1 MKDPVSGT
9 EYSEEIIKKAL
20 ETNNIGFNALIE
32 QIKKGRVV
40 LLEDGKILKRGYTTG
55 TCATVAS
62 KAAALLFAGKEV
74 KKVEITTPV
83 GVKVEMNIASSDKAN
98 CTACVRVDSGDYKG
112 DSFTGM
118 LICAKARRFPV
129 FFIRAGKGIGI
140 IKKAGLG
147 KVGAPDIYPH
157 ILTNIEANVKEVLSG
172 GVEIEIFVPEGEEIA
187 KNTVLP
193 VLGIEGGIPIFG
205 ATGFIEPYTDGGYKH
220 VIDFLVADKK
230 DIIGVST
237 GEKSKR
243 MAVEKLN
250 FPEDKIVVAGNF
262 VLYAI
267 EKSKAKKKVI
277 FTMPAK
283 ICDMLEID
291 AREHFDF
298 EFSSVSELVE
308 RLKKTDYE
316 RLKMFFATL
325 AEELSRK
332 TDADV
337 YVFDNSG
344 EILGCFLQAENE
356 NFKLQSAKFLNRSKE
371 IMAKVGE
378 TTNE

>member
-1 MKDPVSGT
+1 MIDPISGK
-9 EYSEEIIKKAL
+9 EYHEELIKTAAKIKGISYDAL
-20 ETNNIGFNALIE
+20 VER
-32 QIKKGRVV
+32 IKSGRVV
-40 LLEDGKILKRGYTTG
+40 LLEEGKILKRGYTTG
-55 TCATVAS
+55 TCAAAAS
-62 KAAALLFAGKEV
+62 KAAALLLAGKEV
-74 KKVEITTPV
+74 KKVEITTPI
-83 GVKVEMNIASSDKAN
+83 GIKAEMEVENDDDD
-98 CTACVRVDSGDYKG
+98 CVACVRVDSGDYKG
-112 DSFTGM
+112 DTFNGM

-129 FFIRAGKGIGI
+129 FSIRAGKGIGI
-140 IKKAGLG
+140 IKKPGLG

-157 ILTNIEANVKEVLSG
+157 ILTNIESNVKEVLSG
-172 GVEIEIFVPEGEEIA
+172 GVEIEIFAPDGEEIA

-193 VLGIEGGIPIFG
+193 ELGIEGGIAIFG

-220 VIDFLVADKK
+220 VINFLVADKK
-230 DIIGVST
+230 DILGVST

-262 VLYAI
+262 VCYAT
-267 EKSKAKKKVI
+267 EKSEAKKKVI

-308 RLKKTDYE
+308 RLKKTDYK
-316 RLKMFFATL
+316 RLKTFFETL
-325 AEELSRK
+325 AEDLSQK
-332 TDADV
+332 TDADI

-344 EILGCFLQAENE
+344 DIMGCFIKNG
-356 NFKLQSAKFLNRSKE
+356 K
-371 IMAKVGE
+371 
-378 TTNE
+378 

>member
-1 MKDPVSGT
+1 MIDPISGK
-9 EYSEEIIKKAL
+9 EYHEELIKTAAKIKGISYDAL
-20 ETNNIGFNALIE
+20 VE
-32 QIKKGRVV
+32 QIKSGRVV
-40 LLEDGKILKRGYTTG
+40 LLEEGKILKRGYTTG
-55 TCATVAS
+55 TCAAAAS
-62 KAAALLFAGKEV
+62 KAAALLLAGKEV
-74 KKVEITTPV
+74 KKVEITTPI
-83 GVKVEMNIASSDKAN
+83 GIKAEMEVENDDDD
-98 CTACVRVDSGDYKG
+98 CVACVRVDSGDYKG
-112 DSFTGM
+112 DTFNGM

-129 FFIRAGKGIGI
+129 FSIRAGKGIGI
-140 IKKAGLG
+140 IKKPGLG

-157 ILTNIEANVKEVLSG
+157 ILTNIESNVKEVLSG
-172 GVEIEIFVPEGEEIA
+172 GVEIEIFAPDGEEIA

-193 VLGIEGGIPIFG
+193 ELGIEGGIAIFG

-220 VIDFLVADKK
+220 VINFLVADKK
-230 DIIGVST
+230 DILGVST

-262 VLYAI
+262 VCYAT
-267 EKSKAKKKVI
+267 EKSEAKKKVI

-308 RLKKTDYE
+308 RLKKTDYK
-316 RLKMFFATL
+316 RLKTFFETL
-325 AEELSRK
+325 AEDLSQK
-332 TDADV
+332 TDADI

-344 EILGCFLQAENE
+344 DIMGCFIKNG
-356 NFKLQSAKFLNRSKE
+356 K
-371 IMAKVGE
+371 
-378 TTNE
+378 

>member
-1 MKDPVSGT
+1 MIDPISGK
-9 EYSEEIIKKAL
+9 EYHEELIKTAAKIKGISYDAL
-20 ETNNIGFNALIE
+20 VE
-32 QIKKGRVV
+32 QIKSGRVV
-40 LLEDGKILKRGYTTG
+40 LLEEGKILKRGYTTG
-55 TCATVAS
+55 TCAAAAS
-62 KAAALLFAGKEV
+62 KAAALLLAGKEV
-74 KKVEITTPV
+74 KKVEITTPI
-83 GVKVEMNIASSDKAN
+83 GIKAEMEVENDDDDD
-98 CTACVRVDSGDYKG
+98 CVACVRVDSGDYKG
-112 DSFTGM
+112 DTFNGM

-129 FFIRAGKGIGI
+129 FSIRAGKGIGI
-140 IKKAGLG
+140 IKKPGLG

-157 ILTNIEANVKEVLSG
+157 ILTNIESNVKEVLSG
-172 GVEIEIFVPEGEEIA
+172 GVEIEIFAPDGEEIA

-193 VLGIEGGIPIFG
+193 ELGIEGGIAIFG

-220 VIDFLVADKK
+220 VINFLVADKK
-230 DIIGVST
+230 DILGVST

-262 VLYAI
+262 VCYAT
-267 EKSKAKKKVI
+267 EKSEAKKKVI

-308 RLKKTDYE
+308 RLKKTDYK
-316 RLKMFFATL
+316 RLKTFFETL
-325 AEELSRK
+325 AEDLSQK
-332 TDADV
+332 TDADI

-344 EILGCFLQAENE
+344 DIMGCFIKNG
-356 NFKLQSAKFLNRSKE
+356 K
-371 IMAKVGE
+371 
-378 TTNE
+378 

>member
-118 LICAKARRFPV
+118 LICAKVRRFPV

-308 RLKKTDYE
+308 RLKKTNYE
-316 RLKMFFATL
+316 RLKTFFATL
-325 AEELSRK
+325 AEKLSQK

-344 EILGCFLQAENE
+344 EILGCFLHAENC
-356 NFKLQSAKFLNRSKE
+356 KLQSAKFLNRSKE